1 MNMTDND
8 VKKLIEAMKPV
19 FATKEDVAEIKTD
32 LASIETKLEDVA
44 DTVNA
49 HTLQLANLASKHDL
63 ETLLEKSWSLA
74 LLKTEHN
81 HMKKLMQEKWHVE
94 I

>member
-19 FATKEDVAEIKTD
+19 FATKEDIAEIKTD

-63 ETLLEKSWSLA
+63 EHRT
-74 LLKTEHN
+74 
-81 HMKKLMQEKWHVE
+81 V
-94 I
+94 